1 VIIALELN
9 DMTMIASGVLSPPFG
24 SVFRFFSPA
33 AGVEDEHQPDRSK
46 AAAPAAGPRVL
57 VVDDETLIA
66 DSVAE
71 ILNRNG
77 YDATALYSGADA
89 IRRVEQECP
98 DIVVTDVIMPDY
110 DGVRLAMAIRARCPN
125 TRIVL
130 FSGNAATSRLLD
142 HAVTDGFFFELLTKP
157 VHPAQLLQAL
167 KS

>member
-1 VIIALELN
+1 VVATE
-9 DMTMIASGVLSPPFG
+9 A
-24 SVFRFFSPA
+24 RA
-33 AGVEDEHQPDRSK
+33 R
-46 AAAPAAGPRVL
+46 PRVL

-77 YDATALYSGADA
+77 YDATALYSGAA
-89 IRRVEQECP
+89 AVRSVEEQCP
-98 DIVVTDVIMPDY
+98 DIVVTDVIMPDF
-110 DGVRLAMAIRARCPN
+110 DGVRLAMAIRARCPR

-130 FSGNAATSRLLD
+130 FSGNAATSSLLD

-157 VHPAQLLQAL
+157 VHPAKLLKAL

>member
-1 VIIALELN
+1 MSDMATIAAHWFFPPSF
-9 DMTMIASGVLSPPFG
+9 TSASFSFAASGTPDESRDG
-24 SVFRFFSPA
+24 SRPADANAVA
-33 AGVEDEHQPDRSK
+33 AGSTARPT
-46 AAAPAAGPRVL
+46 VL

-77 YDATALYSGADA
+77 YDATATYSGTEAVK
-89 IRRVEQECP
+89 RVEEQCP
-98 DIVVTDVIMPDY
+98 DIVVTDVILPDY

-130 FSGNAATSRLLD
+130 FSGNAATSSLLD
-142 HAVTDGFFFELLTKP
+142 HVVTGGFFFELLTKP
-157 VHPAQLLQAL
+157 VHPAQLLKAL